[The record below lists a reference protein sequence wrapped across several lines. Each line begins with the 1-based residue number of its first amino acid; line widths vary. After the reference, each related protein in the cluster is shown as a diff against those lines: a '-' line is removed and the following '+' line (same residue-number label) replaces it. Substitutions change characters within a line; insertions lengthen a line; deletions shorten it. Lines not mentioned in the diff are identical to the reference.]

1 MCKMR
6 NESSVPEPKAYLING
21 NENNSCIFEFERFGT
36 FIAFHRRL
44 TSTQELE
51 SFPSQFSHDN
61 IYFVNKIRLAY
72 KYEVQI
78 IVEK

>member
-6 NESSVPEPKAYLING
+6 DESSVPERCLING
-21 NENNSCIFEFERFGT
+21 NANNSCTFGRFGT

-44 TSTQELE
+44 TPTQELE
-51 SFPSQFSHDN
+51 SFPFQFSRYN
-61 IYFVNKIRLAY
+61 IYSVNKIRLAY
-72 KYEVQI
+72 KYDVQI